1 MRRFHSAP
9 SKNKMVKQWK
19 HCSTTKGRNN
29 YQDRESDTALYGTT
43 NRLTN
48 RSPLD
53 FIGSGIRFTLR
64 RTRGSRRFD
73 DWVLPF
79 ATADDIGSSG
89 SVRDYENE
97 VFISRNVV
105 IRHKF
110 ERGDHLTPIAVVF
123 LYGFTSRLTEEADV
137 SNLSE
142 DTDRSAWR
150 MFENDIGL
158 KFFALDI
165 ADLCDTR

>member
-1 MRRFHSAP
+1 MRRFHSAYAKTEWSSNENIARP
-9 SKNKMVKQWK
+9 QR
-19 HCSTTKGRNN
+19 GRND

-64 RTRGSRRFD
+64 RAIGSRRFD

-79 ATADDIGSSG
+79 TRADDIGSSG
-89 SVRDYENE
+89 SVRDYEGE

-105 IRHKF
+105 ISHKF
-110 ERGDHLTPIAVVF
+110 ESGDHLTPIAVVF

-142 DTDRSAWR
+142 DTDRSA
-150 MFENDIGL
+150 
-158 KFFALDI
+158 
-165 ADLCDTR
+165 